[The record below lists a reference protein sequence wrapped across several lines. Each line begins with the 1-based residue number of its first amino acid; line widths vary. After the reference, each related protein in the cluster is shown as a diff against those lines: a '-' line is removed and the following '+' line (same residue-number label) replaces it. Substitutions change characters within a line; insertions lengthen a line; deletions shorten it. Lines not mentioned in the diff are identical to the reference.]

1 MTAMTHEY
9 SDFPNRVYALHNF
22 ENVASAPNDVIQI
35 ITNIK
40 SLVAEGSFSAA
51 VALLE
56 NNKSILSPY
65 WIDAEI
71 INAIE
76 EEIRNL
82 EIYAKS
88 QKQAYYYQDDEP
100 DAIEGD
106 VWIQ

>member
-1 MTAMTHEY
+1 MAVMTHEY
-9 SDFPNRVYALHNF
+9 SDFPSKVYNLHDF
-22 ENVASAPNDVIQI
+22 QNVATAPMDVIDTITQI
-35 ITNIK
+35 KTY
-40 SLVAEGSFSAA
+40 VASGNYSAA
-51 VALLE
+51 VELLK
-56 NNKSILSPY
+56 NRKSTLSPY
-65 WIDAEI
+65 WIDADT

-100 DAIEGD
+100 DAVEGD

>member
-1 MTAMTHEY
+1 MAVMTHEY
-9 SDFPNRVYALHNF
+9 SDFPTKVYNLHHF
-22 ENVASAPNDVIQI
+22 DNVANAPADVIAI
-35 ITNIK
+35 ITSIK
-40 SLVAEGSFSAA
+40 SLIANGQYSAA
-51 VALLE
+51 VQLLE
-56 NNKSILSPY
+56 NNKSTLSPY
-65 WIDAEI
+65 WIDAEL

-100 DAIEGD
+100 DAVEGD